1 MKETENKITIES
13 NLPELADNLLEQI
26 FEEIDLFCVKVLYE
40 KESVIHWSIA
50 LFLQYSSNKKPKR
63 PTGNDSLWLD
73 KKRMSYARF

>member
-40 KESVIHWSIA
+40 KESVIH
-50 LFLQYSSNKKPKR
+50 
-63 PTGNDSLWLD
+63 
-73 KKRMSYARF
+73 